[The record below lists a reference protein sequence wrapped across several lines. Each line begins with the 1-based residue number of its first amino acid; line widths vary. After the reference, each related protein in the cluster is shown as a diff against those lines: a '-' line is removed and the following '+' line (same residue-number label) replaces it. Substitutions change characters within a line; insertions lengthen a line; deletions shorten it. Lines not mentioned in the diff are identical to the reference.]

1 MEHLTTILKDLANQ
15 LVSPFRTWLEGL
27 DQKTFFLPMLFVLL
41 VLVFRKPLAAAAVQ
55 FSTFIGEKIGLT
67 ISKDVQDT
75 INPAVQT
82 LIVSL
87 ALLIGLEASQL
98 PKIIDGTLEKILLS
112 VVVISIF
119 AAFYR
124 LTDVFA
130 APLSRYRSSQTAIQ
144 LDWLVMLGKIVV
156 GVLGVA
162 AVLKIWAINIGPA
175 LTGMGVLSA
184 GVALAA
190 QDLLKNLIAG
200 FTNMSE
206 KRFQAGDWIR
216 VDGVIE
222 GVVEKMEFRSALIRR
237 FDMAPVYVPNAELAN
252 SLLINYSRMPH
263 RKIRWKIAVPYST
276 TTKQLAQI
284 RSAIEDY
291 IIGSEEF
298 VPADKATV
306 VVRVEAFNG
315 SSIDLLVYCFTQS
328 SNYGDYTKVQEKL
341 LLRIKEIVEQ
351 AGASFA
357 FPSRSIYV
365 ENAAGAEPDHFA
377 PGEEDDAAS
386 LPKTPARRNKPGADR

>member
-1 MEHLTTILKDLANQ
+1 MEQLTSILKDLANQ
-15 LVSPFRTWLEGL
+15 LVNPLRTWFDGLEQRDVL
-27 DQKTFFLPMLFVLL
+27 LPMLFVLL
-41 VLVFRKPLAAAAVQ
+41 VVVFRKPLAVAAVQ
-55 FSTFIGEKIGLT
+55 FGTFIGEKIGLT

-87 ALLIGLEASQL
+87 VLLIGVEALQL
-98 PKIIDGTLEKILLS
+98 PEIIGGTLEKILLS

-119 AAFYR
+119 TAFYR

-130 APLSRYRSSQTAIQ
+130 APLSRYRSSQTANK

-175 LTGMGVLSA
+175 LTGMGVVGA

-190 QDLLKNLIAG
+190 QDLFKNLIAG

-216 VDGVIE
+216 IDGVVE

-252 SLLINYSRMPH
+252 ALLINYSRMLH

-291 IIGSEEF
+291 ITGSDEF

-306 VVRVEAFNG
+306 VVRIEAFSA
-315 SSIDLLVYCFTQS
+315 SSIKLLVYCFTQS
-328 SNYGDYTKVQEKL
+328 SHYGDYTKVQEKL
-341 LLRIKEIVEQ
+341 LLRIKEIVEE

-357 FPSRSIYV
+357 FPTRSIYV
-365 ENAAGAEPDHFA
+365 ENAAGAGPDHFA

-386 LPKTPARRNKPGADR
+386 LPQGPAKRNEPNADR

>member
-1 MEHLTTILKDLANQ
+1 MEDLTTILKDWASQ
-15 LVSPFRTWLEGL
+15 LVNPLRAWFDQL
-27 DQKTFFLPMLFVLL
+27 DQKTVILAALFVLL
-41 VLVFRKPLAAAAVQ
+41 VFVIRKPLAGATVR
-55 FSTFIGEKIGLT
+55 FSTFVGEKIGLK

-75 INPAVQT
+75 IIPTIEV
-82 LIVSL
+82 LFVSL
-87 ALLIGLEASQL
+87 SLLIGVDALQL
-98 PKIIDGTLEKILLS
+98 PEIIGGALEKILLS
-112 VVVISIF
+112 VVVVSIF
-119 AAFYR
+119 TAFYR

-144 LDWLVMLGKIVV
+144 LDWLVMLGKIAVS
-156 GVLGVA
+156 VLGVA
-162 AVLKIWAINIGPA
+162 AVLKIWNINIGPA

-190 QDLLKNLIAG
+190 QDLFRNLIAG

-237 FDMAPVYVPNAELAN
+237 FDTAPVYVPNAELAN

-263 RKIRWKIAVPYST
+263 RKVRWTIAVPYST

-284 RSAIEDY
+284 RSAVEDY
-291 IIGSEEF
+291 ITGSDDF
-298 VPADKATV
+298 VPADKARV
-306 VVRVEAFNG
+306 VVRVEAFSA

-328 SNYGDYTKVQEKL
+328 SDYGDYVKAQERL

-357 FPSRSIYV
+357 FPSRSIYM
-365 ENAAGAEPDHFA
+365 ENAEGVGADLIP
-377 PGEEDDAAS
+377 PGEEDNAVS
-386 LPKTPARRNKPGADR
+386 SPPRSSKKK

>member
-1 MEHLTTILKDLANQ
+1 MEHLETILKNLANQ
-15 LVSPFRTWLEGL
+15 LVSPVRTWLEAL
-27 DQKTFFLPMLFVLL
+27 DQKSVFLPMLFVLL
-41 VLVFRKPLAAAAVQ
+41 VVVFRKLLAVAAVR
-55 FSTFIGEKIGLT
+55 FGTFIGEKIGLT

-75 INPAVQT
+75 VNPAVQT

-87 ALLIGLEASQL
+87 ALLIGVDALQL
-98 PKIIDGTLEKILLS
+98 PEIIGGTLEKVLLS
-112 VVVISIF
+112 VVVISVF
-119 AAFYR
+119 TAFYR

-144 LDWLVMLGKIVV
+144 LDWLVMLGKIAVS
-156 GVLGVA
+156 VLGVA
-162 AVLKIWAINIGPA
+162 AVLKIWNINIGPA

-190 QDLLKNLIAG
+190 QDLFRNLIAG

-216 VDGVIE
+216 IEGVIE

-252 SLLINYSRMPH
+252 ALLINYSRMPH
-263 RKIRWKIAVPYST
+263 RKIRWKIAVTYST

-284 RSAIEDY
+284 RRAIEDH
-291 IIGSEEF
+291 ITGSDEF
-298 VPADKATV
+298 VPADKARV
-306 VVRVEAFNG
+306 VVRIDAFSA

-328 SNYGDYTKVQEKL
+328 SDYGDYTKVQEKL

-357 FPSRSIYV
+357 FPTRSIYV
-365 ENAAGAEPDHFA
+365 ENAEGVGPDHFS
-377 PGEEDDAAS
+377 PGEEDDAA
-386 LPKTPARRNKPGADR
+386 